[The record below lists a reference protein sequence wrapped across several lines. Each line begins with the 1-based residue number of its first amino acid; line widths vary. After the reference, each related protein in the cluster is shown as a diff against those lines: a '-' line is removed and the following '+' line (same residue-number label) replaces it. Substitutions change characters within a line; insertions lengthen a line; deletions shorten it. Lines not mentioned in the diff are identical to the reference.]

1 MGEWVLVDGGW
12 VPFIVVVASGG
23 LRFTM
28 VANKVVKIGILLRIV
43 GGR

>member
-12 VPFIVVVASGG
+12 VPFIVVVASGR

-28 VANKVVKIGILLRIV
+28 VAGKVVKIGILRRII